1 MVPDTSKIQILGPDA
16 SAQFRKEPAPLSF
29 RLVTRIILPPRPAGV
44 FIPKPAEPGMTG
56 SSARTFEQ
64 INVAAKNAAARHLIV
79 FSIFHTPRGYEMAAI
94 PLDFDLPV
102 TKKWLHLCRKLRTRL
117 SATEWLRPMWRSR
130 GGHVATPLS

>member
-1 MVPDTSKIQILGPDA
+1 
-16 SAQFRKEPAPLSF
+16 
-29 RLVTRIILPPRPAGV
+29 
-44 FIPKPAEPGMTG
+44 MTG
-56 SSARTFEQ
+56 RSARTFEQ

-117 SATEWLRPMWRSR
+117 SATEWLRPDAAEQRWTFGNPAIIGNNS
-130 GGHVATPLS
+130 P